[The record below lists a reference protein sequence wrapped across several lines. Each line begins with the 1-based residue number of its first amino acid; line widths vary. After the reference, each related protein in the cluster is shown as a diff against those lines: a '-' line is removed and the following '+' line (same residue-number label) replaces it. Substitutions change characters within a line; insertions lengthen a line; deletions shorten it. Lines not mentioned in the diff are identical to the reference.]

1 MRRLL
6 TGSLTVL
13 AVLLAGC
20 STRSGDDTGAG
31 ATATPSAVA
40 AADFG
45 TLKDVCGPGSS
56 GAGTSSGAGGSG
68 AAGASSGV
76 QGVTSKKIE
85 VGVLTDVGFTKKS
98 EFPDA
103 AKVFTDWCNAA
114 GGINGRTIEAVT
126 RDTRLTEVRQ
136 RVLEACRSDFAL
148 VGGGAALDSLGVQ
161 DRLKCLLPNFPG
173 QSSQLGA
180 IGSDLQV
187 IASQPVAGY
196 FQYAGYYSWLLKEKY
211 PDSADHV
218 GIISGDAPVTK
229 VMSAQ
234 FKEAVAGLGGK
245 VTYSDLYPAA
255 GVSDW
260 TPYAQAI
267 KKEGVK
273 GLVFL
278 GDFASL
284 AKLEQALT
292 AIGYVPDWIDAN
304 SNAYGP
310 AFTQLAGTAL
320 AEQHNYAELFATAP
334 LESAATNPATQQ
346 VLDLFKKY
354 APGKQVTYPVLRA
367 FSAWLL
373 FATAARDCATLTRKC
388 VYDNAVRE
396 TAWTGG
402 GLQAPFDLSSKQPPK
417 CYSVV
422 EATPSGWKPADF
434 HPDQGAY
441 RCDAPVYKYRTD
453 YGAPATL
460 ASVGKSMTDL
470 K

>member
-6 TGSLTVL
+6 IGSVTVV

-20 STRSGDDTGAG
+20 STRSDDDKNTDAAQNATPAAG
-31 ATATPSAVA
+31 ASTAS
-40 AADFG
+40 ADFG
-45 TLKDVCGPGSS
+45 ALKDVCGPG
-56 GAGTSSGAGGSG
+56 
-68 AAGASSGV
+68 AAKASTV
-76 QGVTSKKIE
+76 QGVTDRSIQ
-85 VGVLTDVGFTKKS
+85 VGVMSDVGFTKKS
-98 EFPDA
+98 EFADA
-103 AKVFTDWCNAA
+103 AKVFTDWCNDA
-114 GGINGRTIEAVT
+114 GGVNGRTIKPVT
-126 RDTRLTEVRQ
+126 RDTRLMEVRQ
-136 RVLEACRSDFAL
+136 RVLEACKADFAL

-161 DRLKCLLPNFPG
+161 DRLKCLLPTFPA
-173 QSSQLGA
+173 QSSQIGA

-187 IASQPVAGY
+187 MASQPVAGY
-196 FQYAGYYSWLLKEKY
+196 FSYAGYYSWLLKEKY
-211 PDSADHV
+211 PDSAQKV
-218 GIISGDAPVTK
+218 GIISGDSPVTK

-245 VTYSDLYPAA
+245 VAYNDLYPAA

-260 TPYAQAI
+260 TPYAQTL
-267 KKEGVK
+267 KNKGVK

-292 AIGYVPDWIDAN
+292 DIGYTPDWIDAN

-310 AFTQLAGTAL
+310 AFQQLAGAAL
-320 AEQHNYAELFATAP
+320 AQQHNYAELFATAP
-334 LESAATNPATQQ
+334 LESAADNPATQQ

-373 FATAARDCATLTRKC
+373 FATSARDCTELTRKC
-388 VYDNAVRE
+388 VYDNALKQTDW
-396 TAWTGG
+396 TAG

-422 EATPSGWKPADF
+422 EATTKGWQPADF
-434 HPDQGAY
+434 KPDQGAY
-441 RCDAPVYKYRTD
+441 RCDAPVYQYKGS
-453 YGAPATL
+453 YGEPATL
-460 ASVGKSMTDL
+460 ASVGKSLSDL
-470 K
+470 T